1 MCSDCEYEDNCDEY
15 ENNYREYGDNC
26 GEYEDNC
33 CEPQRRIVL
42 LKRYVDDKMPGLEKV
57 KAAVFS
63 QLSTP
68 ISNTLLV
75 PRGVSMKGHG
85 IFIRDI
91 LRVRMVQVVRGHS
104 EDSFQVFPQ

>member
-75 PRGVSMKGHG
+75 PRGVSMKEHG